1 MGLSR
6 VLWLLPLVAMQLTDK
21 VEWTGVDFAFAAAMF
36 TVLGLR
42 LELISR
48 LSRPIR
54 TRFVLSAG
62 AVVAFVFVWG
72 ALATA

>member
-6 VLWLLPLVAMQLTDK
+6 VLWLLPLVAMQLTDA
-21 VEWTGVDFAFAAAMF
+21 VNWTGVDFAFAAAMF
-36 TVLGLR
+36 AVLGLG

-54 TRFVLSAG
+54 TRLVLSAG